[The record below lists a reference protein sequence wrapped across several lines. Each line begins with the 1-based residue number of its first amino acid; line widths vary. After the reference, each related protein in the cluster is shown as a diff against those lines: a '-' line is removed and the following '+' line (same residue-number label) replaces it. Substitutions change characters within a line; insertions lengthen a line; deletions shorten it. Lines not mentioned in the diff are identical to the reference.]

1 MANADGSVVIR
12 VDADDKK
19 AIKKLDDVAKKA
31 NDVRKGLDGKSI
43 LINTDVSQ
51 AEREIDRLRTSI
63 GKLEE
68 DIRVKERLALET
80 QNAKAMARER
90 NKMAIDSGDA
100 ATAQKMAKEWDRLD
114 AKAKRYAEQ
123 INEAQVRL
131 DVEKET
137 AGNLAQAVLK
147 AAEETGEAS
156 RNAEKMNAAVKKAA
170 KSAEAFGKRI
180 KSVVQGAL
188 VFTVITQGLSKLRD
202 WMSDV
207 VSTNSAASASIAK
220 LKGALLTMVQPLV
233 QVIIPAFTTLVKVLT
248 AVVYVIAN
256 VVSALFGTTA
266 AESANAAKSLNDQKN
281 AYKGVGSAAKS
292 ASKQLASFDEINK
305 LSGESSGGS
314 SADIAPD
321 FSFTD
326 SISDRL
332 KNIAKDVALIGAGF
346 ALWKISEKLPGM
358 LGDIGTKVAGI
369 AIAIGGLLLLFD
381 GLKDAWEN
389 GVDWGN
395 LTEILAG
402 AAAAAFGLYTAFGKV
417 GAGIALIISGAA
429 MIVTA
434 FKDIISNGA
443 NLKNTLLL
451 IAGIV
456 ATGLGFF
463 FLTGSVIPLVIAG
476 IAAVVVAVLGLT
488 GNLEEFCQNLKENI
502 LGGLIDFIT
511 GVFTGDWTKAWEGIK
526 KVFKG
531 IWNGI
536 VMILESAVNL
546 IIKGV
551 NWLIG
556 KLNSL
561 LENSLLA
568 KGLDL
573 IGIEFRGIPQIPE
586 VHIPRLAQGAVIPP
600 NREFMAVLGDQKSG
614 TNIETPLATMVQA
627 FKQALV
633 ESGYGGNNE
642 AVLVLDKEVLGRV
655 VYRLNKAESSR
666 IGVNLAGTNR

>member
-80 QNAKAMARER
+80 QNAKAMARVR
-90 NKMAIDSGDA
+90 SKMAIDSGDA

-202 WMSDV
+202 WLSDV
-207 VSTNSAASASIAK
+207 VSANSAASASIAK

-233 QVIIPAFTTLVKVLT
+233 QIIIPAFTALVKVLT
-248 AVVYVIAN
+248 AVVS
-256 VVSALFGTTA
+256 VSFM
-266 AESANAAKSLNDQKN
+266 
-281 AYKGVGSAAKS
+281 
-292 ASKQLASFDEINK
+292 
-305 LSGESSGGS
+305 
-314 SADIAPD
+314 
-321 FSFTD
+321 D

-417 GAGIALIISGAA
+417 GAGIALVISGAA

-488 GNLEEFCQNLKENI
+488 GNLEEFCQNFKENI

-573 IGIEFRGIPQIPE
+573 IGVEFHGIPQIPP
-586 VHIPRLAQGAVIPP
+586 VKIPRLATGAVIPS
-600 NREFMAVLGDQKSG
+600 NREFLAVLGDQKSG
-614 TNIETPLATMVQA
+614 TNIEAPLDTMVQA
-627 FKQALV
+627 FKQALA
-633 ESGYGGNNE
+633 EGGYSGGNQ
-642 AVLVLDKEVLGRV
+642 AVLVLDKEVLGKV
-655 VYRLNKAESSR
+655 VYRLNKAEGTR
-666 IGVNLAGTNR
+666 IGVNLAEI

>member
-51 AEREIDRLRTSI
+51 AEREIDRLRASI

-68 DIRVKERLALET
+68 DIRVKERIALET
-80 QNAKAMARER
+80 QNAKAMARAR

-202 WMSDV
+202 WLSNV
-207 VSTNSAASASIAK
+207 VSANSAASASIAK

-233 QVIIPAFTTLVKVLT
+233 QIIIPAFTALVKVLT
-248 AVVYVIAN
+248 AVVSVIAN
-256 VVSALFGTTA
+256 VVSSLFGSTA
-266 AESANAAKSLNDQKN
+266 KESAGAAKSLNEQKN
-281 AYKGVGSAAKS
+281 ALQGVGSAAKS
-292 ASKQLASFDEINK
+292 AGKQLASFDEINK
-305 LSGESSGGS
+305 LSGESGGSS
-314 SADIAPD
+314 SADIVPD
-321 FSFTD
+321 FSFMD

-417 GAGIALIISGAA
+417 GAGIALVISGAA

-488 GNLEEFCQNLKENI
+488 GNLEEFCQSLKENI

-511 GVFTGDWTKAWEGIK
+511 GVFAGDWTKAWEGIK

-627 FKQALV
+627 FKQALA
-633 ESGYGGNNE
+633 ESGYGGSNE
-642 AVLVLDKEVLGRV
+642 AVLVLDKEVLGKV
-655 VYRLNKAESSR
+655 VYRLNKAEGTR
-666 IGVNLAGTNR
+666 IGVNLAEI

>member
-51 AEREIDRLRTSI
+51 AEREIDRLRASI

-80 QNAKAMARER
+80 QNAKAMARAR

-248 AVVYVIAN
+248 AVVSVIAN

-321 FSFTD
+321 FSFMD

-463 FLTGSVIPLVIAG
+463 FLTGSVVPLVIAG
-476 IAAVVVAVLGLT
+476 IAAVVVAVLALT
-488 GNLEEFCQNLKENI
+488 GNLEEFCKNLKENI
-502 LGGLIDFIT
+502 LGGLIDFIA
-511 GVFTGDWTKAWEGIK
+511 GVFTGDWERAWDGVKRI
-526 KVFKG
+526 FKG
-531 IWNGI
+531 VWNGI
-536 VMILESAVNL
+536 VVVLESAVNL
-546 IIKGV
+546 VIKGI
-551 NWLIG
+551 NWLIS
-556 KLNSL
+556 KLNTIQI
-561 LENSLLA
+561 
-568 KGLDL
+568 K
-573 IGIEFRGIPQIPE
+573 IPDWLGGGSFGFNIRPITE

-600 NREFMAVLGDQKSG
+600 NREFMAVLGDQKHG
-614 TNIETPLATMVQA
+614 TNIEAPADLIRQIVREEMNNASGGEEITIKFTGDLAQLARVLSPEITRQ
-627 FKQALV
+627 QRNRQRAL
-633 ESGYGGNNE
+633 
-642 AVLVLDKEVLGRV
+642 
-655 VYRLNKAESSR
+655 
-666 IGVNLAGTNR
+666 GV

>member
-19 AIKKLDDVAKKA
+19 AIKKLDNVAKKA

-51 AEREIDRLRTSI
+51 AEREIDRLRASI

-80 QNAKAMARER
+80 QNAKAMARVR
-90 NKMAIDSGDA
+90 SKMAIDSGDA

-131 DVEKET
+131 DVEKEA
-137 AGNLAQAVLK
+137 AGNIAQAVLK

-233 QVIIPAFTTLVKVLT
+233 QIIIPAFTALVKVLT
-248 AVVYVIAN
+248 AVVSVIAN
-256 VVSALFGTTA
+256 VVSSLFGSTA
-266 AESANAAKSLNDQKN
+266 KESAGAAKSLNEQKN
-281 AYKGVGSAAKS
+281 ALQDVGSAAKS
-292 ASKQLASFDEINK
+292 AGKQLASFDEINK
-305 LSGESSGGS
+305 LSGESGGSS

-321 FSFTD
+321 FSFMD

-417 GAGIALIISGAA
+417 GAGIALVISGAA

-536 VMILESAVNL
+536 VMILESAVIL

-627 FKQALV
+627 FKQALA

-642 AVLVLDKEVLGRV
+642 AVLVLDKDVLGKV
-655 VYRLNKAESSR
+655 VYRLNKAEGTR
-666 IGVNLAGTNR
+666 IGVNLAEI

>member
-1 MANADGSVVIR
+1 MANADGSVVIQ

-80 QNAKAMARER
+80 QNAKAMARVR
-90 NKMAIDSGDA
+90 SKMAIDSGDA

-202 WMSDV
+202 WLSDV
-207 VSTNSAASASIAK
+207 VSANSAASASFAK

-233 QVIIPAFTTLVKVLT
+233 QIIIPAFTALVKVLT
-248 AVVYVIAN
+248 AVVSVIAN
-256 VVSALFGTTA
+256 VVSSLFGSTA
-266 AESANAAKSLNDQKN
+266 KESAGAAKSLNEQKN
-281 AYKGVGSAAKS
+281 ALQGVGSAAKS
-292 ASKQLASFDEINK
+292 AGKQLASFDEINK
-305 LSGESSGGS
+305 LSGESGGSS

-321 FSFTD
+321 FSFMD

-402 AAAAAFGLYTAFGKV
+402 AAAFGLYTAFGKV
-417 GAGIALIISGAA
+417 GAGIALVISGAA

-488 GNLEEFCQNLKENI
+488 GNLEEFCQNFKENI

-573 IGIEFRGIPQIPE
+573 IGVEFHGIPQIPP
-586 VHIPRLAQGAVIPP
+586 VKIPRLATGAVIPS
-600 NREFMAVLGDQKSG
+600 NREFLAVLGDQKSG
-614 TNIETPLATMVQA
+614 TNIEAPLDTMVQA
-627 FKQALV
+627 FKQALA
-633 ESGYGGNNE
+633 EGGYSGGNQ
-642 AVLVLDKEVLGRV
+642 AVLVLDKEVLGKV
-655 VYRLNKAESSR
+655 VYRLNKAEGTR
-666 IGVNLAGTNR
+666 IGVNLAEI

>member
-80 QNAKAMARER
+80 QNAKAMARVR
-90 NKMAIDSGDA
+90 SKMAIDSGDA
-100 ATAQKMAKEWDRLD
+100 ATAQKIAKEWDRLD

-202 WMSDV
+202 WLSDV
-207 VSTNSAASASIAK
+207 VSANSAASASIAK

-233 QVIIPAFTTLVKVLT
+233 QIIIPAFTALVKVLT
-248 AVVYVIAN
+248 AVVSVIAN
-256 VVSALFGTTA
+256 VVSSLFGSTA
-266 AESANAAKSLNDQKN
+266 KESAGAAKSLNEQKN
-281 AYKGVGSAAKS
+281 ALQGVGSAAKS
-292 ASKQLASFDEINK
+292 AGKQLASFDEINK
-305 LSGESSGGS
+305 LSGESGGSS

-321 FSFTD
+321 FSFMD

-417 GAGIALIISGAA
+417 GAGIALVISGAA

-434 FKDIISNGA
+434 FKDIINNGA

-463 FLTGSVIPLVIAG
+463 FLTGSVIPLIIAG

-627 FKQALV
+627 FKRALA
-633 ESGYGGNNE
+633 ESGYGGSNE
-642 AVLVLDKEVLGRV
+642 AVLVLDKEVLGKV
-655 VYRLNKAESSR
+655 VYRLNKAEGTR
-666 IGVNLAGTNR
+666 IGVNLAEI

>member
-51 AEREIDRLRTSI
+51 AEREIDRLRASI
-63 GKLEE
+63 GKLKE

-80 QNAKAMARER
+80 QNAKAMARVKS
-90 NKMAIDSGDA
+90 KMAIDSGDA

-114 AKAKRYAEQ
+114 VKAKRYAEQ

-233 QVIIPAFTTLVKVLT
+233 QVIIPAFTALVKVLT
-248 AVVYVIAN
+248 AVVSVIAN
-256 VVSALFGTTA
+256 VASSLFGSTA
-266 AESANAAKSLNDQKN
+266 KESAGAAKSLNEQKN
-281 AYKGVGSAAKS
+281 ALQGVGSAAKS
-292 ASKQLASFDEINK
+292 AGKQLASFDEINK
-305 LSGESSGGS
+305 LSGESGGSS

-321 FSFTD
+321 FSFMD

-488 GNLEEFCQNLKENI
+488 GNLEEFCQNFKENI

-627 FKQALV
+627 FKQALA
-633 ESGYGGNNE
+633 ESGYGGSNE
-642 AVLVLDKEVLGRV
+642 AVLVLDKEVLGKV
-655 VYRLNKAESSR
+655 VYRLNKAEGTR
-666 IGVNLAGTNR
+666 IGVNLAEI

>member
-63 GKLEE
+63 SKLEE

-80 QNAKAMARER
+80 QNAKAMARVKS
-90 NKMAIDSGDA
+90 KMAIDSGDA

-156 RNAEKMNAAVKKAA
+156 RNAEKMNAAVKRAA

-202 WMSDV
+202 WLSDV
-207 VSTNSAASASIAK
+207 VSANSAASASIAK

-233 QVIIPAFTTLVKVLT
+233 QIIIPAFTALVKVLT
-248 AVVYVIAN
+248 AVVSVIAN
-256 VVSALFGTTA
+256 VVSSLFGSTA
-266 AESANAAKSLNDQKN
+266 KESAGAAKSLNEQKN
-281 AYKGVGSAAKS
+281 ALQGVGSAAKS
-292 ASKQLASFDEINK
+292 AGKQLASFDEINK
-305 LSGESSGGS
+305 LSGESGGSS

-321 FSFTD
+321 FSFMD

-417 GAGIALIISGAA
+417 GAGIALVISGAA

-476 IAAVVVAVLGLT
+476 IATVVVAVLGLT

-586 VHIPRLAQGAVIPP
+586 VHFPRLAQGAVIPP

-627 FKQALV
+627 FKQALT
-633 ESGYGGNNE
+633 ESGYGGSNE
-642 AVLVLDKEVLGRV
+642 AVLVLDKEVLGKV
-655 VYRLNKAESSR
+655 VYRLNKAEGTR
-666 IGVNLAGTNR
+666 IGVNLAEI

>member
-80 QNAKAMARER
+80 QNAKAMARVR
-90 NKMAIDSGDA
+90 SKMAIDSGDA

-202 WMSDV
+202 WLSDV
-207 VSTNSAASASIAK
+207 VSANSAASASIAK

-233 QVIIPAFTTLVKVLT
+233 QIIIPAFTALVKVLT
-248 AVVYVIAN
+248 AVVSVIAN
-256 VVSALFGTTA
+256 VVSSLFGSTA
-266 AESANAAKSLNDQKN
+266 KESAGTAKSLNEQKN
-281 AYKGVGSAAKS
+281 ALQGVGSAAKS
-292 ASKQLASFDEINK
+292 AGKQLASFDEINK
-305 LSGESSGGS
+305 LSGESGGSS

-321 FSFTD
+321 FSFMD

-369 AIAIGGLLLLFD
+369 AIAISGLLLLFD

-417 GAGIALIISGAA
+417 GAGIALVISGAA

-573 IGIEFRGIPQIPE
+573 IGVEFHGIPQIPL
-586 VHIPRLAQGAVIPP
+586 VKIPRLATGAVIPS
-600 NREFMAVLGDQKSG
+600 NREFLAVLGDQKSG
-614 TNIETPLATMVQA
+614 TNIEAPLDTMVQA
-627 FKQALV
+627 FKQALA
-633 ESGYGGNNE
+633 EGGYSGGNQ
-642 AVLVLDKEVLGRV
+642 AVLVLDKEVLGKV
-655 VYRLNKAESSR
+655 VYRLNKAEGTR
-666 IGVNLAGTNR
+666 IGVNLAEI